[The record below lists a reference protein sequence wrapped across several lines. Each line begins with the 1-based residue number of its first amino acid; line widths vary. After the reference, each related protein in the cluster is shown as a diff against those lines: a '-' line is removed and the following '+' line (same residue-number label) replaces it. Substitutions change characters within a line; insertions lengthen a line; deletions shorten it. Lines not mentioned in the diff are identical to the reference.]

1 MYQQVEC
8 NVWNCEFK
16 EEYIRV
22 TTKEGLPQSMKYE
35 MEDQDQYCRAFTHEE
50 WFDLLSTLKSNDDIN
65 RAADKIKRLY
75 RQRAE
80 P

>member
-1 MYQQVEC
+1 
-8 NVWNCEFK
+8 
-16 EEYIRV
+16 
-22 TTKEGLPQSMKYE
+22 MKYE

-50 WFDLLSTLKSNDDIN
+50 WFDLLSTLKSKDARN

-80 P
+80 PESDSKDILRVQCNNKERT